1 MKNRIR
7 YLAIF
12 LFIFFGHVQTARAQ
26 LAVLDPANLI
36 ENILSATYELQAVNN
51 QLQQL
56 QHETQMLQNEAR
68 HLTPLNSN
76 VLAQLQAT
84 LATTTQL
91 LQQSG
96 GLAYSTTALNT
107 SLDQFYPAQYSAQ
120 NNATQMTNDARSRA
134 ANARAATQTA
144 MRLQA
149 QANDNMGADTNA
161 LSQLVDSSQ
170 SAVGLLQATQ
180 ATNQLLA
187 LHSRQTMQEQQ
198 LRIAHDRADATEQAR
213 VAEMALQT
221 KEMQRRF
228 LGDGTH
234 YSATTVDFYSQ

>member
-1 MKNRIR
+1 MKTLIR
-7 YLAIF
+7 YIALLLLTFGLAQ
-12 LFIFFGHVQTARAQ
+12 LAQAQ
-26 LAVLDPANLI
+26 LAVIDPANLI

-51 QLQQL
+51 QVQQL

-68 HLTPLNSN
+68 NLTPLNRD
-76 VLAQLQAT
+76 VLAQLRTT

-91 LQQSG
+91 LQQSD
-96 GLAYSTTALNT
+96 GLSYSTASLTT

-120 NNATQMTNDARSRA
+120 SNAMQMTNDARLRA

-149 QANDNMGADTNA
+149 RANDNMASDTDT
-161 LSQLVDSSQ
+161 LSQLVDDSQ

-180 ATNQLLA
+180 ASNQLLA
-187 LHSRQTMQEQQ
+187 LHARQSMQEQQ
-198 LRIAHDRADATEQAR
+198 LRIAHDRADAAEQAR
-213 VAEMALQT
+213 VVEMALQT

-228 LGDGTH
+228 LSNGTR
-234 YSATTVDFYSQ
+234 YTATSVDFYSQ

>member
-1 MKNRIR
+1 MKTLIR
-7 YLAIF
+7 YVALVLLTCGFTQVA
-12 LFIFFGHVQTARAQ
+12 QAQ

-51 QLQQL
+51 QVQQL
-56 QHETQMLQNEAR
+56 QHEAQMLQNEAR

-76 VLAQLQAT
+76 VLTQLRAT

-91 LQQSG
+91 LLQSE
-96 GLAYSTTALNT
+96 GLAYSRTTLEPL
-107 SLDQFYPAQYSAQ
+107 LDRLYPAQFSALSD
-120 NNATQMTNDARSRA
+120 AAQMASDARSRLV
-134 ANARAATQTA
+134 NARAAIQTA

-149 QANDNMGADTNA
+149 QANDNMASDTDT
-161 LSQLVDSSQ
+161 LSELVANSQ

-180 ATNQLLA
+180 ASNQLLA
-187 LHSRQTMQEQQ
+187 LHARQSMQEQQ

-213 VAEMALQT
+213 VAEMTLQT

-228 LGDGTH
+228 LSNGTR